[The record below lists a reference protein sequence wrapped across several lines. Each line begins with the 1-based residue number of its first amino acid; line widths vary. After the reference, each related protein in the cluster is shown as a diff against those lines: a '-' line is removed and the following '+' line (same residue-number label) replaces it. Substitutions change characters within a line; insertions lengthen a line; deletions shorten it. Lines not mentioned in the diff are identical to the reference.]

1 MKTQNPQAFP
11 NEETIMHAEIIT
23 DYHYYPGMTLR
34 DYFAGQVLA
43 GAIANPNLKHKIST
57 TKVAQNAYSLA
68 DAMLEKRKP

>member
-34 DYFAGQVLA
+34 DRYLQELLLTQ
-43 GAIANPNLKHKIST
+43 I
-57 TKVAQNAYSLA
+57 
-68 DAMLEKRKP
+68 